1 MSRYSAR
8 RISRPLIAA
17 LGVTIVIG
25 AAVYVHKHHKPKT
38 VAAAVPTV
46 TQSSKAST
54 AAPIEVKATNPKPA
68 DAKPAPVKQTPAV
81 VEKSPTNSGGL
92 LDSTPNTGLVT
103 QTPTAAMNTAT
114 GSRSVANAGSTTS
127 TSPTTQPD
135 SHDPSNDTAVASVN
149 DAPLIPDNSKGGN
162 AFPVSADDLSRG
174 RKEKDAGHLL
184 TARELINNSLM
195 SGQLSDSDAQ
205 AAREMLSELS
215 QDMLFTRKQV
225 PGDPYTDLYQI
236 QNGDRLSRIAD
247 HHSIPWPLLLRIN
260 GMSDA
265 RRIQAGRSLKVIN
278 GPFHAVVNK
287 SKFRLDLY
295 LGNPGGPGSMFVR
308 SFAVGLGRDNS
319 TPTGLWVV
327 QQGNKAHPATYYS
340 PRGEGVIAANDPKN
354 PLGGYWMGIT
364 GLEGNAVGKSS
375 YGIHGTIDPDSIGK
389 QSSMG
394 CIRLGHED
402 IAFLYDILVEGKSKV
417 MIKD

>member
-1 MSRYSAR
+1 MSRYTAR

-25 AAVYVHKHHKPKT
+25 AAVYIHKHHKPKT
-38 VAAAVPTV
+38 VATNVPAVA
-46 TQSSKAST
+46 QASKSSNAK
-54 AAPIEVKATNPKPA
+54 PVEVKPI
-68 DAKPAPVKQTPAV
+68 DVKPAPAKPTPVV

-114 GSRSVANAGSTTS
+114 GSRSIANAGSTTS
-127 TSPTTQPD
+127 APTTQPD

-184 TARELINNSLM
+184 TARELINNSLL
-195 SGQLSDSDAQ
+195 SGQLSDGDAE
-205 AAREMLSELS
+205 AARSMLSELS
-215 QDMLFTRKQV
+215 QEMLFTRKQV

-308 SFAVGLGRDNS
+308 SFAVGLGRENS

>member
-1 MSRYSAR
+1 MSRYTAR

-25 AAVYVHKHHKPKT
+25 AAVYIHKHHKPKT
-38 VAAAVPTV
+38 VATNVPAVA
-46 TQSSKAST
+46 QASKSSNAK
-54 AAPIEVKATNPKPA
+54 PVEVKPI
-68 DAKPAPVKQTPAV
+68 DVKPAPAKPTPVV

-114 GSRSVANAGSTTS
+114 GSRSIANAGSTTS
-127 TSPTTQPD
+127 APTTQPD

-184 TARELINNSLM
+184 TARELINNSLL
-195 SGQLSDSDAQ
+195 SGQLSDGDAE
-205 AAREMLSELS
+205 AARSMLSELS
-215 QDMLFTRKQV
+215 QEMLFTRKQV

-308 SFAVGLGRDNS
+308 SFAVGLGRENS

-417 MIKD
+417 RIKD

>member
-1 MSRYSAR
+1 MSRYTAR
-8 RISRPLIAA
+8 RVSRPLIAA

-25 AAVYVHKHHKPKT
+25 TAVYIHKHHKPKT
-38 VAAAVPTV
+38 VAAAIPAL
-46 TQSSKAST
+46 TQSSTPSIAK
-54 AAPIEVKATNPKPA
+54 PIDVKATNAKPA
-68 DAKPAPVKQTPAV
+68 DLKPAPAKPASPV
-81 VEKSPTNSGGL
+81 VEKTSTNTGGL

-103 QTPTAAMNTAT
+103 QTPTAAMNTAS
-114 GSRSVANAGSTTS
+114 GSRSVANAGSTT
-127 TSPTTQPD
+127 TASPTTQPD
-135 SHDPSNDTAVASVN
+135 SHDSSNDTAVASVN

-162 AFPVSADDLSRG
+162 AFPVSADDLSKG

-205 AAREMLSELS
+205 AAREMLGEIS
-215 QDMLFTRKQV
+215 QDMLFSRRQV

-247 HHSIPWPLLLRIN
+247 RHSVTWALLLRIN

-308 SFAVGLGRDNS
+308 SFSVGLGRDNS
-319 TPTGLWVV
+319 TPTGLWIV

-364 GLEGNAVGKSS
+364 GLDGNAVGKSS

-389 QSSMG
+389 QASMG

-402 IAFLYDILVEGKSKV
+402 ISFLYDVLVEGKSKV
-417 MIKD
+417 MVKD